1 MLEEKSINYYIVLA
15 MLVIVHVS
23 SSGEAAQRPKTSLIH
38 VLCIPDF
45 APAVLIVV
53 VW

>member
-1 MLEEKSINYYIVLA
+1 MLEEKSINYYIYGVA
-15 MLVIVHVS
+15 MLVIVS